1 MVGSHLD
8 NDVNKEEYGF
18 KSLSDII
25 LLMGKGIPI
34 ILNGMDHIE
43 SALYDLFN

>member
-25 LLMGKGIPI
+25 LLMEKGIPI